1 MHIFCP
7 PLYWFCNILAIVW
20 KYICSALQMWKTY
33 IHIRGSIKHPHIVC
47 VMSTNQT
54 HLYFWHQI
62 HYILIMICLVP
73 SFPLIG
79 HVLFWIFHD
88 ITSIM
93 TTRGQRWSSS
103 LDQPCRPMH
112 LDEALLIG
120 NTRWFSWAA
129 FFLRS
134 STLSILELIL
144 SPPLEILQPCTGHLF
159 ARSTLKK
166 LVADQLN
173 QLRLLKLLLSVL
185 TSRSSEA
192 GMGLTFTSLAAFF
205 IWNIFLVTV
214 VFPDFQLESAEMQH
228 LSQVWL
234 VELEV
239 QVGEII

>member
-1 MHIFCP
+1 MEKGMHIFCP
-7 PLYWFCNILAIVW
+7 PLYWFCNGLAIVW

-112 LDEALLIG
+112 LDEALLIE

-134 STLSILELIL
+134 STLSISELIL
-144 SPPLEILQPCTGHLF
+144 SPPFGSRPALHWPPVRTVDTEEVGC
-159 ARSTLKK
+159 RSTERAQIAQAPAIGAHLAE
-166 LVADQLN
+166 LGSTHGANLHLLGMQLSSFETSSWS
-173 QLRLLKLLLSVL
+173 QLSSL
-185 TSRSSEA
+185 TSNLSPQKCS
-192 GMGLTFTSLAAFF
+192 TSLRFEY
-205 IWNIFLVTV
+205 WW
-214 VFPDFQLESAEMQH
+214 S
-228 LSQVWL
+228 
-234 VELEV
+234 
-239 QVGEII
+239 